1 MVCQHCGC
9 ENLEEAT
16 HCVYCGE
23 ALPGGDDSVESIMAA
38 FAGVSVRNQA
48 EGEMAREA
56 AGMAVLSAANRLR
69 QGAGQNASPE
79 EISEELSEMV
89 SEILEESHEEAMD
102 FSDQAAEIVNRVV
115 EKLVS
120 DEPEEKA
127 PEAEA
132 EMSGEESSYESDEAP
147 AAMSE
152 EEESAPKRPEPE
164 NPLNFHMED
173 VEPEA
178 DPEPVSEDHNFVLAA
193 AEAVPAAPAVS
204 IKERMSSE
212 DETVPETDSE
222 PEPIDFMPNI
232 ALTKRDELLEEEEE
246 EDEDE
251 EAKILRKLSD
261 GGGSSHRGQKRG
273 GGFLW
278 ILLLFIAALCLLY
291 LFWLSPMLRYNRA
304 VELMEAG
311 DYRAALSEFE
321 KNGNY
326 KDSKKLADE
335 CIAKLG
341 GDTEPT
347 GSEDP
352 GTTPAVT
359 DPSGGTTASSTA
371 TDSETT
377 PVSTTT
383 QPPET
388 TTQTAETTPE
398 ETTEEATT
406 PEETTEEATTPEE
419 TTIPEGTT
427 EAPVPP
433 REVSV
438 GEIISYG
445 HYEQNGKN
453 SDGKEAI
460 EWIVLEVNDEYA
472 IMISRYVLDAARFTN
487 PLRATTYSGSDLRN
501 WLNYDFAGTA
511 FTEKE
516 KAGLTA
522 ILFDPGSNP
531 EFSGTN
537 QGGAVAD
544 LVGILSIDAIKAYGV
559 PVQCRATDYAVG
571 RGVFRAANGFSP
583 WWTSTM
589 GTYSTMAALARSD
602 GEINYK
608 GRDLSIGTFGVR
620 PVIAVRRS
628 EIP

>member
-23 ALPGGDDSVESIMAA
+23 ALPKGDNSVESIMAA
-38 FAGVSVRNQA
+38 FAGVSVTSQA
-48 EGEMAREA
+48 EGEIVQEA

-69 QGAGQNASPE
+69 QSSPQNASPE
-79 EISEELSEMV
+79 EISEELSETV
-89 SEILEESHEEAMD
+89 SEILEESQEEAQS

-120 DEPEEKA
+120 DEPEEKSPDA
-127 PEAEA
+127 ETEGAAEDPPETEPEEASEEAAEA
-132 EMSGEESSYESDEAP
+132 EEET
-147 AAMSE
+147 
-152 EEESAPKRPEPE
+152 APKRTEPE

-173 VEPEA
+173 AEPES
-178 DPEPVSEDHNFVLAA
+178 DPEPVQEDHNFVLAA
-193 AEAVPAAPAVS
+193 AEAVPAAAAVS
-204 IKERMSSE
+204 IKDRMSSE
-212 DETVPETDSE
+212 EEPAAEAE
-222 PEPIDFMPNI
+222 PEPESDPIDFMPNI
-232 ALTKRDELLEEEEE
+232 ALTKRDELLDE
-246 EDEDE
+246 EDEADE
-251 EAKILRKLSD
+251 EAKILQRLSQNNGNHRNRK
-261 GGGSSHRGQKRG
+261 KG

-278 ILLLFIAALCLLY
+278 LLLLFIAALCLLY
-291 LFWLSPMLRYNRA
+291 LFWLSPMLRYNKG

-341 GDTEPT
+341 GDTDPT
-347 GSEDP
+347 ESATP
-352 GTTPAVT
+352 GTTT
-359 DPSGGTTASSTA
+359 PSATEPSSGTTAPSATA
-371 TDSETT
+371 PSETT
-377 PVSTTT
+377 PESSTKT
-383 QPPET
+383 PET
-388 TTQTAETTPE
+388 TPDETTPEETTTESTTPE

-406 PEETTEEATTPEE
+406 PEESTTPEE
-419 TTIPEGTT
+419 TT
-427 EAPVPP
+427 EAPAPP

-445 HYEQNGKN
+445 QYEQDGKN
-453 SDGKEAI
+453 SNGKEAI

-487 PLRATTYSGSDLRN
+487 PLRATTYSGSDIRN

-522 ILFDPGSNP
+522 ILFDPGTNP
-531 EFSGTN
+531 EYPGTN

-589 GTYSTMAALARSD
+589 GTYSTMATLARSD
-602 GEINYK
+602 GDINFK